1 MKYGCSVAYLRWAWT
16 PSASTSSSPTTATTE
31 PATAEPAA
39 AEPAAAEPAATDPL
53 LAGSA
58 VARQVDDERGLK
70 WPTRIRGSASVAD
83 SDAGSAQMADSDAR
97 LE

>member
-1 MKYGCSVAYLRWAWT
+1 MCTCRWAWT
-16 PSASTSSSPTTATTE
+16 RSASTSSSPTTTT
-31 PATAEPAA
+31 T
-39 AEPAAAEPAATDPL
+39 EPAAAEPAATDPL